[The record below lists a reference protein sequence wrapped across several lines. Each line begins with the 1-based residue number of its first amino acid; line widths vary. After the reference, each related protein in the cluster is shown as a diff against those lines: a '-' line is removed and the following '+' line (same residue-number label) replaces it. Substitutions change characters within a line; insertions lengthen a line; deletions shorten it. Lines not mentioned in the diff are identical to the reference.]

1 MKMLSQIKSS
11 PAVFIV
17 ISLLFIHFS
26 GQAQSQIAS
35 TQTIRDKET
44 YLQSIQVD
52 PNQQMVNLADYMKDI
67 RFDLRYKTTMNFTGK
82 QLYPKI
88 KTTYARLPVAQA
100 LGVVQES
107 LREKGLGLKI
117 FDAYRP
123 YMVTVQMWNLI
134 QDERYVAKPDKGS
147 AHNRG
152 TAVDLTIIELATGKA
167 LDMGTDFDNFTEKA
181 HHDYTALSDTVLQ
194 NRRLLKSLME
204 KAGFRAYAEEWW
216 HYSFASGSFP
226 VMDLTFKQLK

>member
-67 RFDLRYKTTMNFTGK
+67 RFDLRYATTMNFTGK

>member
-1 MKMLSQIKSS
+1 M
-11 PAVFIV
+11 IV
-17 ISLLFIHFS
+17 LLFIHFP
-26 GQAQSQIAS
+26 GQTQSQMG
-35 TQTIRDKET
+35 TVQTVHDKET
-44 YLQSIQVD
+44 YRQSIKED
-52 PNQQMVNLADYMKDI
+52 PSQQMVDLAAYIKDI
-67 RFDLRYKTTMNFTGK
+67 RFDLRYATKMNFTGK

-100 LGVVQES
+100 LKTVQEA
-107 LREKGLGLKI
+107 LREKGLGIKI

-152 TAVDLTIIELATGKA
+152 TAVDLTLIELATGKA

-194 NRRLLKSLME
+194 NRKLLKSLME
-204 KAGFRAYAEEWW
+204 KAGFRAYPEEWW